1 MEEYRKKGY
10 LNSEFR
16 LFHLTDRETRE
27 VEYHYHEFDKI
38 TILIKGRVSY
48 MIEGKSYELCP
59 YDIVLVATVFRK
71 RKRNIPMCCAYL
83 LLRKA
88 PCSTPL

>member
-38 TILIKGRVSY
+38 TIIIKGQFSY
-48 MIEGKSYELCP
+48 MKEGKSY
-59 YDIVLVATVFRK
+59 
-71 RKRNIPMCCAYL
+71 
-83 LLRKA
+83 
-88 PCSTPL
+88 